1 MAYVRSAQ
9 NHNGVKFS
17 CVCNCLFCFIS
28 EIADR
33 SVESYKNDNFLVFL
47 AVWGYIPMFLGKLR
61 SGL

>member
-9 NHNGVKFS
+9 NLNGVKFS
-17 CVCNCLFCFIS
+17 CAYNCLFCFMS

-33 SVESYKNDNFLVFL
+33 RVQVKKNDNFLVFL